1 MPNTEVGTAREHV
14 NESMPLDEIPC
25 AECLVSNCFVYYS
38 IHSCSHVKV
47 RSNTVQVDKLPLTG
61 ESNLFLQ
68 FGEGENYHQIMSV
81 CQSG

>member
-1 MPNTEVGTAREHV
+1 MPNTEVGTARERV
-14 NESMPLDEIPC
+14 NEAMPNVI
-25 AECLVSNCFVYYS
+25 VSNCLVYYS

-68 FGEGENYHQIMSV
+68 FGDGENYHQITSV
-81 CQSG
+81 C